1 MVSAAEAAIDDQQL
15 ALGADG
21 CSPLV
26 VLTGVWPLMMWP
38 VGEHAMGATPNS
50 RMMSS
55 QTEGDLVSVKY
66 GSSARPG
73 ALVGD
78 IGALK
83 GTHQASAGG

>member
-1 MVSAAEAAIDDQQL
+1 MTNSLPSARM
-15 ALGADG
+15 G

-55 QTEGDLVSVKY
+55 QTEGDLVRVKY
-66 GSSARPG
+66 GSIGSTQVLLSA
-73 ALVGD
+73 
-78 IGALK
+78 I
-83 GTHQASAGG
+83 

>member
-1 MVSAAEAAIDDQQL
+1 M
-15 ALGADG
+15 G

-66 GSSARPG
+66 GSIGSTQVLLSA
-73 ALVGD
+73 
-78 IGALK
+78 I
-83 GTHQASAGG
+83 